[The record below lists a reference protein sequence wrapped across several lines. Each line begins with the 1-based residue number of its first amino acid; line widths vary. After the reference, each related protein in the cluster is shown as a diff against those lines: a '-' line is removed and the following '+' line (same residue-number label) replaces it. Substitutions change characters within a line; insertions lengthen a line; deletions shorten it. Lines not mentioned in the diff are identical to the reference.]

1 MKYCSNCG
9 NRLHLEIPSGDDRQ
23 RHVCSHCQLIH
34 YQNPKMVVGCIP
46 QWHDKIL
53 LCRRAIE
60 PRMGLWT
67 IPAGYLENG
76 ETVAEGAK
84 REVAEEARAH
94 VHRLKPYALYN
105 LCFVSQVYF
114 IFLARLKT
122 PDFRPGPES
131 SDVKLFNKEDIP
143 WDNLAFAVVTDVLKC
158 YFRDRVSG
166 KFPFFVN
173 TINPRDLPESPF
185 YDIEDSQ
192 KAVHRVSAP

>member
-9 NRLHLEIPSGDDRQ
+9 RPLHLEVPTGDDRQ
-23 RHVCSHCQLIH
+23 RHVCRHCETIH

-46 QWHDKIL
+46 LWNEKIL

-60 PRMGLWT
+60 PCVGKWT

-84 REVAEEARAH
+84 REVAEEACAR

-105 LCFVSQVYF
+105 LSFVSQVYF

-122 PDFRPGPES
+122 PEIGPGHES
-131 SDVKLFNKEDIP
+131 SEVGLFAEADVP
-143 WDNLAFAVVTDVLKC
+143 WDNIAFAVVTDMLRC
-158 YFRDRVSG
+158 YYRDRRAG
-166 KFPFFVN
+166 DFPFYVD
-173 TINPRDLPESPF
+173 TINPGDLPKPPIDESR
-185 YDIEDSQ
+185 DSNTPI
-192 KAVHRVSAP
+192 KKVGLS